1 MVTKKANPTA
11 RIFAVKADLGTG
23 DEIGLHDILTW
34 RTLTH
39 ATAFCAG
46 KVAGVSS
53 RVVIAE
59 RGSSFEGGMSIT
71 IGERGVWSVQLGDD
85 RMVSPLKEGEV
96 LSVLESDYRLV
107 GKTRLWQLRAS
118 VIGHVMVTPQETR
131 FVAASLGV
139 QQK

>member
-1 MVTKKANPTA
+1 MVTKRANPNA
-11 RIFAVKADLGTG
+11 RIFAVKADLGIG
-23 DEIGLHDILTW
+23 DEIALHDILTW

-46 KVAGVSS
+46 NVAGVSS

-71 IGERGVWSVQLGDD
+71 MGERGVWSVQLGDD
-85 RMVSPLKEGEV
+85 RMVSPMKEGEV

-107 GKTRLWQLRAS
+107 GKTRLWQLWAT
-118 VIGHVMVTPQETR
+118 VTGHIMVTPQETR
-131 FVAASLGV
+131 YISASLGV
-139 QQK
+139 QEK